1 MHCDCCF
8 GRGSLSRLG
17 KKGIM
22 SSCETATSSIGRALA
37 RELVA
42 PRWAFALPCPALIC
56 DVAVGYTSR
65 KNSHGDRDDFITTRI
80 VI

>member
-22 SSCETATSSIGRALA
+22 SSCETATSSIGRAGA
-37 RELVA
+37 GVGRA
-42 PRWAFALPCPALIC
+42 GRAGRLPCPALIC
-56 DVAVGYTSR
+56 DAAVGYTSR
-65 KNSHGDRDDFITTRI
+65 KNSHGDRDDFIVARI